1 MPQSLPH
8 FSPEFIKNLRGLSF
22 SELSFRLAREILADE
37 ISSGEIPERDL
48 ERIVYNALNF
58 DAPLKDLGNNTYVLE
73 LFHGPTLAFK
83 DFGARFLA
91 GIISHF
97 GLERTVV
104 LVATSGD
111 TGSAVAN
118 GFHNVPGVDV
128 VILYPSGKVSKI
140 QEQQLT
146 TLGGNVTALE
156 VNGTFD
162 DCQRMVKE
170 AFADTSLRKRL
181 NLSSANSI
189 NIARL
194 LPQSFYYF
202 YAAAQLATRDSQLS
216 GVRSHLSGSRSHL
229 SGSASHLSGS
239 TSHLPGSTSHLPGST
254 THLSGSTSHLS
265 GSTTH
270 LSGSASHLSG
280 SASHLSGGPSYQADE
295 RPLLFSVPSGNFG
308 NLTAGLFAMQMGL
321 PVHRFIAAVNSND
334 IFPNYLQTGKFEPK
348 PSIPTLSNAMDVGN
362 PSNFARIQA
371 LFGNAAAAGKVIFS
385 HSYSDPQ
392 TLEAIREIYT
402 QHSYLMDP
410 HGAVGYLALQ
420 EYLHQQGSSHKADCS
435 TQTSRLHQTS
445 RSYELGGSHQPSGS
459 TQPNSFNSIILETAH
474 PAKFAE
480 TVKRATGVEVPIPEA
495 LARCL
500 RLEKQSTKMHL
511 SDYFAKHFNTEF

>member
-1 MPQSLPH
+1 MILYSTNNVNNKVSFREAVLQGLASDGGLFMPQSLPH
-8 FSPEFIKNLRGLSF
+8 FSPAFIKKLRGLNF

-58 DAPLKDLGNNTYVLE
+58 DAPLKDIGNNTYVLE

-216 GVRSHLSGSRSHL
+216 G
-229 SGSASHLSGS
+229 
-239 TSHLPGSTSHLPGST
+239 
-254 THLSGSTSHLS
+254 
-265 GSTTH
+265 
-270 LSGSASHLSG
+270 
-280 SASHLSGGPSYQADE
+280 GPSNRADE
-295 RPLLFSVPSGNFG
+295 RPLIFSVPSGNFG

-371 LFGNAAAAGKVIFS
+371 LFGNAAAAEKVIFS
-385 HSYSDPQ
+385 HSYSDQQ
-392 TLEAIREIYT
+392 TLDAIREIYT

-445 RSYELGGSHQPSGS
+445 GSYELGGSYQPSGLNQS
-459 TQPNSFNSIILETAH
+459 KGFNSIILETAH

-480 TVKRATGVEVPIPEA
+480 TVKRATGIEVKIPDS

-500 RLEKQSTKMHL
+500 KLKKISKKMHL
-511 SDYFAKHFNTEF
+511 SEFFASYYISAF

>member
-1 MPQSLPH
+1 MILFSTNNKNYKVSFREAILQGLAPDGGLFMPQSLPH
-8 FSPEFIKNLRGLSF
+8 FSPAFINNLRGLSF
-22 SELSFRLAREILADE
+22 SELSFRLSKEILADE
-37 ISSGEIPERDL
+37 IRSGEIPESDL
-48 ERIVYNALNF
+48 ERIVYKALNF
-58 DAPLKDLGNNTYVLE
+58 DAPLIDMGNNTYVLE

-91 GIISHF
+91 GMISHF
-97 GLERTVV
+97 GVEKTVV

-170 AFADTSLRKRL
+170 AFADTALRKRL

-216 GVRSHLSGSRSHL
+216 GGPS
-229 SGSASHLSGS
+229 
-239 TSHLPGSTSHLPGST
+239 
-254 THLSGSTSHLS
+254 
-265 GSTTH
+265 H

-280 SASHLSGGPSYQADE
+280 SASHLSGGPSNPAGE
-295 RPLLFSVPSGNFG
+295 RPLVFSVPSGNFG

-321 PVHRFIAAVNSND
+321 PVHRFVAAVNSND
-334 IFPNYLQTGKFEPK
+334 IFPKYLQTGKFEPK

-371 LFGNAAAAGKVIFS
+371 LFGNADAAGKVIFS
-385 HSYSDPQ
+385 HSYSDSQ

-402 QHSYLMDP
+402 QHNYLMDP

-420 EYLHQQGSSHKADCS
+420 EYLACRQSN
-435 TQTSRLHQTS
+435 LHQHSDLNLPADS
-445 RSYELGGSHQPSGS
+445 RNINTITDLGDIA
-459 TQPNSFNSIILETAH
+459 NNFNSIILETAH

-480 TVKRATGVEVPIPEA
+480 TVESATGVKVKIPDS

-500 RLEKQSTKMHL
+500 KLEKISKKMNL
-511 SDYFAKHFNTEF
+511 SEFLKNFGSV

>member
-1 MPQSLPH
+1 MILFSTNNKNYKVSFREAILQGLAPDGGLFMPQSLPH
-8 FSPEFIKNLRGLSF
+8 FSPAFINNLRGLSF
-22 SELSFRLAREILADE
+22 SELSFRLSKEILADE
-37 ISSGEIPERDL
+37 IRSGEIPESDL
-48 ERIVYNALNF
+48 ERIVYKALNF
-58 DAPLKDLGNNTYVLE
+58 DAPLIDMGNNTYVLE

-91 GIISHF
+91 GMISHF
-97 GLERTVV
+97 GVEKTVV

-170 AFADTSLRKRL
+170 AFADTALRKRL

-216 GVRSHLSGSRSHL
+216 GGPS
-229 SGSASHLSGS
+229 
-239 TSHLPGSTSHLPGST
+239 
-254 THLSGSTSHLS
+254 
-265 GSTTH
+265 H

-280 SASHLSGGPSYQADE
+280 SASHLSGGPSNPAGE
-295 RPLLFSVPSGNFG
+295 RPLVFSVPSGNFG

-321 PVHRFIAAVNSND
+321 PVHRFVAAVNSND
-334 IFPNYLQTGKFEPK
+334 IFPKYLQTGKFEPK

-371 LFGNAAAAGKVIFS
+371 LFGNADAAGKVIFS
-385 HSYSDPQ
+385 HSYSDSQ

-402 QHSYLMDP
+402 QHNYLMDP

-420 EYLHQQGSSHKADCS
+420 EYLACRQSD
-435 TQTSRLHQTS
+435 LHQHSDLNLPADS
-445 RSYELGGSHQPSGS
+445 RNINTITDLGDIA
-459 TQPNSFNSIILETAH
+459 NNFNSIILETAH
-474 PAKFAE
+474 PAKFAD
-480 TVKRATGVEVPIPEA
+480 TVESATGVKVKIPDS

-500 RLEKQSTKMHL
+500 KLEKISKKMNL
-511 SDYFAKHFNTEF
+511 SEFLKNFGSV

>member
-1 MPQSLPH
+1 MKLFSTKNKNYKVGFREAVLQGLAPDGGLFMPESLPR
-8 FSPEFIKNLRGLSF
+8 FSPSFINSLSGLSF

-37 ISSGEIPERDL
+37 ILSGEIPERDL
-48 ERIVYNALNF
+48 ERIVYTALNF
-58 DAPLKDLGNNTYVLE
+58 DAPLVQLDSNTSVLE

-91 GIISHF
+91 GIISHY
-97 GLERTVV
+97 GLEKTVV

-128 VILYPSGKVSKI
+128 IILYPSGKVSRI

-170 AFADTSLRKRL
+170 AFADASLRKRF

-194 LPQSFYYF
+194 LPQSLYYF
-202 YAAAQLATRDSQLS
+202 YAATRLA
-216 GVRSHLSGSRSHL
+216 
-229 SGSASHLSGS
+229 
-239 TSHLPGSTSHLPGST
+239 
-254 THLSGSTSHLS
+254 
-265 GSTTH
+265 
-270 LSGSASHLSG
+270 
-280 SASHLSGGPSYQADE
+280 ADG
-295 RPLLFSVPSGNFG
+295 RPLVFSVPSGNFG

-371 LFGNAAAAGKVIFS
+371 LFGNAVAAGKIIFS
-385 HSYSDPQ
+385 RSYSDPQ
-392 TLEAIREIYT
+392 TLEAIREIHT
-402 QHSYLMDP
+402 RHNYLMDP
-410 HGAVGYLALQ
+410 HGAVAYLALQ
-420 EYLHQQGSSHKADCS
+420 DYLHITSPGSDSHTPSNDSHTPSSDSHTPSSDSHTPANNMSSS
-435 TQTSRLHQTS
+435 TDLNHAARH
-445 RSYELGGSHQPSGS
+445 
-459 TQPNSFNSIILETAH
+459 NNFNSIILETAH

-480 TVKRATGVEVPIPEA
+480 TVEQATGAKVTIPEA
-495 LARCL
+495 LSRCMQL
-500 RLEKQSTKMHL
+500 KKQSTKVDPSVFFINHCL
-511 SDYFAKHFNTEF
+511 SLL

>member
-1 MPQSLPH
+1 MILYSTNNINNKVSFREAVLQGLASDGGLFMPQSLPH
-8 FSPEFIKNLRGLSF
+8 FTPEFIKNLRGLSF

-216 GVRSHLSGSRSHL
+216 GGTSHF
-229 SGSASHLSGS
+229 SGS
-239 TSHLPGSTSHLPGST
+239 TS
-254 THLSGSTSHLS
+254 HLSGSTSHLS
-265 GSTTH
+265 G
-270 LSGSASHLSG
+270 
-280 SASHLSGGPSYQADE
+280 GPSNRADE
-295 RPLLFSVPSGNFG
+295 QRLLFSVPSGNFG

-334 IFPNYLQTGKFEPK
+334 IFPNYLQNGKFEPK

-362 PSNFARIQA
+362 PSNFARIQS

-385 HSYSDPQ
+385 QSYSDPQ

-420 EYLHQQGSSHKADCS
+420 EYLHQQGSSH
-435 TQTSRLHQTS
+435 QTSESTLTNE
-445 RSYELGGSHQPSGS
+445 SYQPKG
-459 TQPNSFNSIILETAH
+459 FNSIILETAH

-480 TVKRATGVEVPIPEA
+480 TVKRATGVEVKIPDSLAKCLTLKKRSIKIEA
-495 LARCL
+495 NELTVFC
-500 RLEKQSTKMHL
+500 ETI
-511 SDYFAKHFNTEF
+511 

>member
-1 MPQSLPH
+1 MILFSTNNKNYKVSFREAILQGLAPDGGLFMPQSLPH
-8 FSPEFIKNLRGLSF
+8 FSPAFINNLRGLSF
-22 SELSFRLAREILADE
+22 SELSFRLSREILADE
-37 ISSGEIPERDL
+37 IRSREIPESDL
-48 ERIVYNALNF
+48 ERIVYKALNF
-58 DAPLKDLGNNTYVLE
+58 DAPLIDMGNNTYVLE

-91 GIISHF
+91 GMISHY
-97 GLERTVV
+97 GVEKTVV

-170 AFADTSLRKRL
+170 AFADTALRKRI

-202 YAAAQLATRDSQLS
+202 YAAARLATLEPSPAGEPSQLS
-216 GVRSHLSGSRSHL
+216 GRPFHPTGGPSN
-229 SGSASHLSGS
+229 
-239 TSHLPGSTSHLPGST
+239 
-254 THLSGSTSHLS
+254 
-265 GSTTH
+265 
-270 LSGSASHLSG
+270 LSG
-280 SASHLSGGPSYQADE
+280 SASHLSGGPSHPAGE
-295 RPLLFSVPSGNFG
+295 RPLVFSVPSGNFG

-321 PVHRFIAAVNSND
+321 PVHRFVAAVNSND
-334 IFPNYLQTGKFEPK
+334 IFPKYLQTGKFEPK

-371 LFGNAAAAGKVIFS
+371 LFGNADAAGKVIFS
-385 HSYSDPQ
+385 HSYSDSQ
-392 TLEAIREIYT
+392 TLEAIRKIYT
-402 QHSYLMDP
+402 QHNYLMDP

-420 EYLHQQGSSHKADCS
+420 EFLACRQSDLNQHSD
-435 TQTSRLHQTS
+435 
-445 RSYELGGSHQPSGS
+445 SHQPGNLHQHSDLNLPADSRNINTITDLGDIA
-459 TQPNSFNSIILETAH
+459 NNFNSIILETAH

-480 TVKRATGVEVPIPEA
+480 TVESATGIKVKIPDS

-500 RLEKQSTKMHL
+500 KLEKISKKMNL
-511 SDYFAKHFNTEF
+511 SEFLKNFGSV

>member
-1 MPQSLPH
+1 MKLYSTNNKNYKVSFREAVLQGLAPDGGLFMPESLPNL
-8 FSPEFIKNLRGLSF
+8 SPAFIKSLTGLNF
-22 SELSFRLAREILADE
+22 SELSFRLAREILAEE
-37 ISSGEIPERDL
+37 IHSGEIPEGDL
-48 ERIVYNALNF
+48 ERIVYTALNF
-58 DAPLKDLGNNTYVLE
+58 DAPLVNLEDGTSVLE

-91 GIISHF
+91 GMISHF
-97 GLERTVV
+97 GVEKTVV

-118 GFHNVPGVDV
+118 GFHNIPGVDV
-128 VILYPSGKVSKI
+128 IILYPSGKVSRI

-170 AFADTSLRKRL
+170 AFADSSLRKRF

-202 YAAAQLATRDSQLS
+202 YAATRPAGRHSSPAGRHSSPAGGTSSQAGGQS
-216 GVRSHLSGSRSHL
+216 SPAGWSSF
-229 SGSASHLSGS
+229 
-239 TSHLPGSTSHLPGST
+239 LPDG
-254 THLSGSTSHLS
+254 
-265 GSTTH
+265 
-270 LSGSASHLSG
+270 
-280 SASHLSGGPSYQADE
+280 
-295 RPLLFSVPSGNFG
+295 RPLVFSVPSGNFG

-334 IFPNYLQTGKFEPK
+334 IFPYYLQTGHFEPK

-371 LFGNAAAAGKVIFS
+371 LFGNAGAARKVIFS
-385 HSYSDPQ
+385 RSYSDPQ
-392 TLEAIREIYT
+392 TLEAIREIHT
-402 QHSYLMDP
+402 RHNYLMDP
-410 HGAVGYLALQ
+410 HGAVAYLALQ
-420 EYLHQQGSSHKADCS
+420 DYLRSSSPYLQS
-435 TQTSRLHQTS
+435 TSPESHSQTSLTS
-445 RSYELGGSHQPSGS
+445 PTPAADLNPAVRH
-459 TQPNSFNSIILETAH
+459 NNFNSIILETAH

-480 TVKRATGVEVPIPEA
+480 TVEQASGAQVVIPEA
-495 LARCL
+495 LAHCL
-500 RLEKQSTKMHL
+500 QLEKRSTKIDL
-511 SDYFAKHFNTEF
+511 REFFVEDYISAH

>member
-1 MPQSLPH
+1 MKLFSTNNKNYKVGFREAVLQGLAPDGGLFMPESLPR
-8 FSPEFIKNLRGLSF
+8 FSPSFINSLSGLSF
-22 SELSFRLAREILADE
+22 SELSFLLAREILADE
-37 ISSGEIPERDL
+37 VLSGEIPERDL
-48 ERIVYNALNF
+48 ERIVCTALNF
-58 DAPLKDLGNNTYVLE
+58 DAPLVQLDNNTSVLE

-91 GIISHF
+91 GIISHYR
-97 GLERTVV
+97 LEKTVV

-128 VILYPSGKVSKI
+128 IILYPSGKVSHI

-170 AFADTSLRKRL
+170 AFADASLRKRF

-202 YAAAQLATRDSQLS
+202 YAATRPTD
-216 GVRSHLSGSRSHL
+216 
-229 SGSASHLSGS
+229 
-239 TSHLPGSTSHLPGST
+239 
-254 THLSGSTSHLS
+254 
-265 GSTTH
+265 
-270 LSGSASHLSG
+270 
-280 SASHLSGGPSYQADE
+280 GG
-295 RPLLFSVPSGNFG
+295 RPLVFSVPSGNFG

-371 LFGNAAAAGKVIFS
+371 LFGNAGAAGKIIFS
-385 HSYSDPQ
+385 RSYSDPQ
-392 TLEAIREIYT
+392 TLEAIREIHT
-402 QHSYLMDP
+402 RHNYLMDP
-410 HGAVGYLALQ
+410 HGAVAYLALQ
-420 EYLHQQGSSHKADCS
+420 DYLQSTSPDSDSHTPDSDSHTPANNMSSTTDI
-435 TQTSRLHQTS
+435 SRAAGLNHAA
-445 RSYELGGSHQPSGS
+445 RH
-459 TQPNSFNSIILETAH
+459 NNFNSIVLETAH

-480 TVKRATGVEVPIPEA
+480 TVEQATGAKVTIPKT
-495 LARCL
+495 LAHCL
-500 RLEKQSTKMHL
+500 QLKKQSTKIDPSVFFINDCL
-511 SDYFAKHFNTEF
+511 SSL